1 MAKNG
6 QSQPFF
12 PKQGERDGEAHE
24 SVVAESTAEDPGAS
38 APLRDTKETQGGD
51 TEQAVA
57 QDQDRAQHGGED
69 AVPNEGGVVGP
80 DQGGENGCREGDI
93 HQQPTEC
100 AGSGGGQ
107 CAPADNAIARPDEEE
122 QLQQIKKTVC
132 RSRDKNQL
140 PKLFRA
146 SILPQSKA
154 KPEGRTGSGDGAVEQ
169 VKYQI
174 EEKTRRKRPLAA
186 SWSWWWESNPQPHHY
201 E

>member
-1 MAKNG
+1 LHVPGGTPVQADQLGSGSIDQQIEGNGQKNG

-93 HQQPTEC
+93 HQQPAEC

-107 CAPADNAIARPDEEE
+107 CAPADNAIARPNEEE
-122 QLQQIKKTVC
+122 QLQQIKKNRLQIERQKINSPSC
-132 RSRDKNQL
+132 PGLQFC
-140 PKLFRA
+140 P
-146 SILPQSKA
+146 KA
-154 KPEGRTGSGDGAVEQ
+154 KPNRKDGQALEMGR
-169 VKYQI
+169 
-174 EEKTRRKRPLAA
+174 
-186 SWSWWWESNPQPHHY
+186 
-201 E
+201 